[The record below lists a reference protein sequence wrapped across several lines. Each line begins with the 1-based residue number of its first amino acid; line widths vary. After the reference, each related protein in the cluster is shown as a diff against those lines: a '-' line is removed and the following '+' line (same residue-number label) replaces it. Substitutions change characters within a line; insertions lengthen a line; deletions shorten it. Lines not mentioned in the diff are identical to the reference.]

1 MIKIIGTTHLIP
13 KEEIEK
19 SIKLFNPDVIGVE
32 LCETRFKLMVLPI
45 LENTEVIKNDIQDNS
60 LIGKISSKVKEKAEN
75 ENLQYGSDMISA
87 SIYAKENGLSLE
99 FIDRDII
106 ETKEDMEHIPK
117 EEFNYF
123 LKELEKLE
131 LSDLKKEVDEEVVLS
146 ELKTK
151 TPISFRIL
159 ITMRDLFIAN
169 KILILEKKYPKEKI
183 LIFVGK
189 GHVKGLN
196 KLLGLEYD

>member
-123 LKELEKLE
+123 
-131 LSDLKKEVDEEVVLS
+131 
-146 ELKTK
+146 
-151 TPISFRIL
+151 
-159 ITMRDLFIAN
+159 
-169 KILILEKKYPKEKI
+169 
-183 LIFVGK
+183 
-189 GHVKGLN
+189 
-196 KLLGLEYD
+196 